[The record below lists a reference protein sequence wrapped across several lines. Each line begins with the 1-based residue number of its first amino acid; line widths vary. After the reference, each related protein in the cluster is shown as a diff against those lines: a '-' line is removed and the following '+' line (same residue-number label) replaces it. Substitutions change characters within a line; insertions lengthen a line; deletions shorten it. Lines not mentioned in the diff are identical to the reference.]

1 MAEGARVYSIDA
13 IKTFRAALIKYSE
26 AGNVAITSADSD
38 VDRMMGWLERDQAM
52 YWQMELRKR
61 HEYVMRCE
69 DAVRQKTL
77 SKNVDGTAKS
87 AVDELKALQAAKRK
101 REEAEQ
107 KILAVKKAIQM
118 LRKESMMYKGRVQK
132 FATAIQTDLPAAV
145 HWIDNRLDH
154 LAAYLAVQTAG
165 EGISLGGSAEQIA
178 RAGAS
183 ARVGLDKFR
192 DQTPKPERRSAA
204 PLAAVD
210 ADHPIRQPWG
220 VSPLQDWQLKAIAG
234 LGIEPQHPDPD
245 TRIVI
250 APGVWTAPRVY
261 LERLEPINDS
271 DSGWYIGPAGETPL
285 AEDAELIAVRAGDL
299 VAARPDWVE
308 LLQKPTGTL
317 IVLDAG
323 GPAAMFD
330 PLGLDVW
337 SIALIK
343 AEEPPAEAAPAAGE
357 ADEPAPAEAKG

>member
-183 ARVGLDKFR
+183 ARVGR
-192 DQTPKPERRSAA
+192 RHRWRPSMPIIRSAS
-204 PLAAVD
+204 
-210 ADHPIRQPWG
+210 RG
-220 VSPLQDWQLKAIAG
+220 VF
-234 LGIEPQHPDPD
+234 H
-245 TRIVI
+245 RC
-250 APGVWTAPRVY
+250 R
-261 LERLEPINDS
+261 
-271 DSGWYIGPAGETPL
+271 
-285 AEDAELIAVRAGDL
+285 
-299 VAARPDWVE
+299 
-308 LLQKPTGTL
+308 TG
-317 IVLDAG
+317 
-323 GPAAMFD
+323 
-330 PLGLDVW
+330 
-337 SIALIK
+337 S
-343 AEEPPAEAAPAAGE
+343 
-357 ADEPAPAEAKG
+357 